1 MATSCCFLCI
11 NLSLFHTL
19 EKPDYSNSRKAR
31 GEISSAQNRNKGHWF
46 RKLAR
51 CTLTNQKDLKKE
63 NPLMSLITKIH
74 RKMRFGVKI
83 SKSDVN
89 TNEGHCDWLL
99 GKIIPLVFTNQGKSY
114 DIGFVLF
121 LDFHFY
127 LRVNTKHG
135 QYIILAGKAYVNFS
149 RECQRLQI
157 WAHGRN
163 HNSVSTWESAL
174 FVPFKLYLRKFAPI
188 NW

>member
-1 MATSCCFLCI
+1 
-11 NLSLFHTL
+11 
-19 EKPDYSNSRKAR
+19 
-31 GEISSAQNRNKGHWF
+31 
-46 RKLAR
+46 
-51 CTLTNQKDLKKE
+51 
-63 NPLMSLITKIH
+63 MSLITKIH

-99 GKIIPLVFTNQGKSY
+99 AKIIPLVFTNQGKSY

-127 LRVNTKHG
+127 LRVNTK
-135 QYIILAGKAYVNFS
+135 
-149 RECQRLQI
+149 QRLQI

-163 HNSVSTWESAL
+163 HNSVSTW
-174 FVPFKLYLRKFAPI
+174 
-188 NW
+188 